1 MGCQIRPEQ
10 AEAVV
15 CAGGGEDLSGK
26 KILFTSNLGSMK
38 KSIAL
43 IYGGNSEEAGI
54 SIKSGQNVAGCICRE
69 KYDVYEVLLRGVNWK
84 VLNPAGEPVEESVAL
99 ECLANPSGVGVEVDK
114 SDFSFQWNGRK
125 VKFDMAFI
133 MIHGTPGENGL
144 LQGYLEMMGV
154 PYNTCSAYVSAITFD
169 KHSCKRFIEH
179 AGIKMAKDVFIRRG
193 SSYNAAEIVEQL
205 GLPVFVKPTNGGS
218 SFGITKV
225 KKLEDLVPA
234 IELVFREYDS
244 VIIEESIVGRELTN
258 GIYPKGDK
266 LVKLPVT
273 EIVTTREFFD
283 YEAKYLGESQ
293 EICPAHIP
301 DDLTRRI
308 QDTTE
313 QIYRYMGCSGLV
325 RMDYIVKGE
334 DIYFLET
341 NTVPGMTAMSLV
353 PAQVRAAGI
362 SMEEFVN
369 TLIDNIR

>member
-1 MGCQIRPEQ
+1 
-10 AEAVV
+10 
-15 CAGGGEDLSGK
+15 
-26 KILFTSNLGSMK
+26 MK

-54 SIKSGQNVAGCICRE
+54 SIQSGKNVSGCICRE
-69 KYDVYEVLLRGVNWK
+69 KYDVYEVLLRGVSWR
-84 VLNPAGEPVEESVAL
+84 VLNPDGGAVEENLAQRCL
-99 ECLANPSGVGVEVDK
+99 EDPQGVGVEVDK
-114 SDFSFQWNGRK
+114 TDFSFVHGGKR
-125 VKFDMAFI
+125 VKLDMAFI

-179 AGIKMAKDVFIRRG
+179 AGVKMAKDVFLRRG
-193 SSYNAAEIVEQL
+193 SSWCAEEIVQQL

-225 KKLEDLVPA
+225 KRVEDLSPA

-244 VIIEESIVGRELTN
+244 VIIEESIQGRELTN
-258 GIYPKGDK
+258 GIYPKGDS
-266 LVKLPVT
+266 LVRLPVT

-293 EICPAHIP
+293 EICPAQIP
-301 DDLTRRI
+301 DELTARI

-313 QIYRYMGCSGLV
+313 KIYRYMGCSGLV
-325 RMDYIVKGE
+325 RMDYIVSGD

-362 SMEEFVN
+362 SMSEFFN

>member
-1 MGCQIRPEQ
+1 MI
-10 AEAVV
+10 
-15 CAGGGEDLSGK
+15 
-26 KILFTSNLGSMK
+26 MK

-54 SIKSGQNVAGCICRE
+54 SVQSGKNVAANICRE
-69 KYDVYEVLLRGVNWK
+69 RYDVYEILLKGVNWR
-84 VLNPAGEPVEESVAL
+84 VLNPSGGVVEDGVAERCL
-99 ECLANPSGVGVEVDK
+99 ENPCRVGVEVDK
-114 SDFSFQWNGRK
+114 TDFSFTCDGQR

-179 AGIKMAKDVFIRRG
+179 AGVKMAKDVFLRRG
-193 SSYNAAEIVEQL
+193 SSYNPQEIVGEL

-225 KKLEDLVPA
+225 KKVEDLAPA
-234 IELVFREYDS
+234 IELVFKEYDS

-258 GIYPKGDK
+258 GIYANGNE

-301 DDLTRRI
+301 CELTARI
-308 QDTTE
+308 QETTE
-313 QIYRYMGCSGLV
+313 EIYRYMGCSGLV
-325 RMDYIVKGE
+325 RMDYIVRDGE
-334 DIYFLET
+334 IFFLET
-341 NTVPGMTAMSLV
+341 NTVPGMTPMSLV

-369 TLIDNIR
+369 TLIENIK

>member
-1 MGCQIRPEQ
+1 
-10 AEAVV
+10 
-15 CAGGGEDLSGK
+15 
-26 KILFTSNLGSMK
+26 MK

-54 SIKSGQNVAGCICRE
+54 SVQSGKNVSGNICRE
-69 KYDVYEVLLRGVNWK
+69 EYDVYEVLLKGMHWR
-84 VLNPAGEPVEESVAL
+84 VLNPSGGVVEEGLAERGL
-99 ECLANPSGVGVEVDK
+99 ENPSEVGVEVDK
-114 SDFSFQWNGRK
+114 TDFSFVREGKR

-133 MIHGTPGENGL
+133 MIHGNPGENGL

-179 AGIKMAKDVFIRRG
+179 AGIKMAKDVFLRRG
-193 SSYNAAEIVEQL
+193 TAYNAVEIVEEL

-225 KKLEDLVPA
+225 KRVEDLEAAV
-234 IELVFREYDS
+234 ELAFMEYDS

-258 GIYPKGDK
+258 GIYQDGEQ

-293 EICPAHIP
+293 EICPAQIP
-301 DDLTRRI
+301 CELTLRI
-308 QDTTE
+308 QETTE
-313 QIYRYMGCSGLV
+313 KIYRYMGCCGLV
-325 RMDYIVKGE
+325 RMDYIVRGE
-334 DIYFLET
+334 EIFFLET
-341 NTVPGMTAMSLV
+341 NTVPGMTPMSLV

-362 SMEEFVN
+362 PMSKFFS
-369 TLIDNIR
+369 TLIENIR

>member
-1 MGCQIRPEQ
+1 M
-10 AEAVV
+10 
-15 CAGGGEDLSGK
+15 
-26 KILFTSNLGSMK
+26 MK

-54 SIKSGQNVAGCICRE
+54 SVQSGKNVSGNICRE
-69 KYDVYEVLLRGVNWK
+69 EYDVYEVLLKGVHWR
-84 VLNPAGEPVEESVAL
+84 VLNPSGGVVEEGLAERGL
-99 ECLANPSGVGVEVDK
+99 ENPGEVGVEVDK
-114 SDFSFQWNGRK
+114 TDFSFVREGKK

-133 MIHGTPGENGL
+133 MIHGNPGENGL

-179 AGIKMAKDVFIRRG
+179 AGIKMAKDVFLRRG
-193 SSYNAAEIVEQL
+193 TAYNAVEIVEEL

-225 KKLEDLVPA
+225 KRVEDLEAAV
-234 IELVFREYDS
+234 ELAFREYDS

-258 GIYPKGDK
+258 GIYQDGNQ

-293 EICPAHIP
+293 EICPAQIP
-301 DDLTRRI
+301 CELTARI

-313 QIYRYMGCSGLV
+313 KIYRYMGCSGLV
-325 RMDYIVKGE
+325 RMDYIVRGE
-334 DIYFLET
+334 EIFFLET
-341 NTVPGMTAMSLV
+341 NTVPGMTPMSLV

-362 SMEEFVN
+362 PMKKFFS
-369 TLIDNIR
+369 TLIENIR

>member
-1 MGCQIRPEQ
+1 
-10 AEAVV
+10 
-15 CAGGGEDLSGK
+15 
-26 KILFTSNLGSMK
+26 MK

-54 SIKSGQNVAGCICRE
+54 SVQSGKNVSGNICRGE
-69 KYDVYEVLLRGVNWK
+69 YDVYEVLLKGVHWR
-84 VLNPAGEPVEESVAL
+84 VLNPSGGVVEEGLAERGL
-99 ECLANPSGVGVEVDK
+99 ENPSEVGVEVDK
-114 SDFSFQWNGRK
+114 TDFSFVREGKR

-133 MIHGTPGENGL
+133 MIHGNPGENGL

-179 AGIKMAKDVFIRRG
+179 AGIKMAKDVFLRRG
-193 SSYNAAEIVEQL
+193 TAYNAVEIVEEL

-225 KKLEDLVPA
+225 KRVEDLEAAV
-234 IELVFREYDS
+234 ELAFREYDS

-258 GIYPKGDK
+258 GIYQDGEQ

-293 EICPAHIP
+293 EICPAQIP
-301 DDLTRRI
+301 CELTLRI
-308 QDTTE
+308 QETTE
-313 QIYRYMGCSGLV
+313 KIYRYMGCSGLV
-325 RMDYIVKGE
+325 RMDYIVRGE
-334 DIYFLET
+334 EIFFLET
-341 NTVPGMTAMSLV
+341 NTVPGMTPMSLV

-362 SMEEFVN
+362 PMSKFFS
-369 TLIDNIR
+369 TLIENIR

>member
-1 MGCQIRPEQ
+1 
-10 AEAVV
+10 
-15 CAGGGEDLSGK
+15 
-26 KILFTSNLGSMK
+26 MK
-38 KSIAL
+38 KNIAL
-43 IYGGNSEEAGI
+43 IYGGDSEEAGV
-54 SIKSGQNVAGCICRE
+54 SIKSGRNVADCICRE
-69 KYDVYEVLLRGVNWK
+69 NYNVYEILLRGASWR
-84 VLNPAGEPVEESVAL
+84 VLNPCGCAVDMEVA
-99 ECLANPSGVGVEVDK
+99 ENCLNTPQSVGVEVDK
-114 SDFSFQWNGRK
+114 TDFSFVADGNR

-179 AGIKMAKDVFIRRG
+179 AGVKMAKDVFLRRG
-193 SSYNAAEIVEQL
+193 SDWNAEEIIGEL

-225 KKLEDLVPA
+225 KKVEELAPA
-234 IELVFREYDS
+234 IELVFKEYDS
-244 VIIEESIVGRELTN
+244 VIIEESIVGREFTN
-258 GIYPKGDK
+258 GIYPKGGE
-266 LVKLPVT
+266 LVRLPVT
-273 EIVTTREFFD
+273 EIVTSREFFD

-293 EICPAHIP
+293 EICPAQIP
-301 DDLTRRI
+301 DELTARI

-325 RMDYIVKGE
+325 RMDYIVRNDE
-334 DIYFLET
+334 IYFLET

-362 SMEEFVN
+362 PMGEFFN
-369 TLIDNIR
+369 TLIDNIK

>member
-1 MGCQIRPEQ
+1 
-10 AEAVV
+10 
-15 CAGGGEDLSGK
+15 
-26 KILFTSNLGSMK
+26 MK

-54 SIKSGQNVAGCICRE
+54 SVQSGKNVSGNICRE
-69 KYDVYEVLLRGVNWK
+69 EYDVYEVLLKGMHWR
-84 VLNPAGEPVEESVAL
+84 VLNPSGGVVEEGLAERGL
-99 ECLANPSGVGVEVDK
+99 ENPSEVGVEVDK
-114 SDFSFQWNGRK
+114 TDFSFVREGKR

-133 MIHGTPGENGL
+133 MIHGNPGENGL

-179 AGIKMAKDVFIRRG
+179 AGIKMAKDVFLRRG
-193 SSYNAAEIVEQL
+193 TAYNAVEIVEEL

-225 KKLEDLVPA
+225 KRVEDLEAAV
-234 IELVFREYDS
+234 ELAFREYDS

-258 GIYPKGDK
+258 GIYQDGEQ

-293 EICPAHIP
+293 EICPAQIP
-301 DDLTRRI
+301 CELTLRI
-308 QDTTE
+308 QETTE
-313 QIYRYMGCSGLV
+313 KIYRYMGCSGLV
-325 RMDYIVKGE
+325 RMDYIVRGE
-334 DIYFLET
+334 EIFFLET
-341 NTVPGMTAMSLV
+341 NTVPGMTPMSLV

-362 SMEEFVN
+362 PMSKFFS
-369 TLIDNIR
+369 TLIENIR

>member
-1 MGCQIRPEQ
+1 
-10 AEAVV
+10 
-15 CAGGGEDLSGK
+15 
-26 KILFTSNLGSMK
+26 MK
-38 KSIAL
+38 KKIAL

-54 SIKSGQNVAGCICRE
+54 SIQSGRNVSRNINRE
-69 KYDVYEVLLRGVNWK
+69 KYDVYEVLLRGVDWL
-84 VLNPAGEPVEESVAL
+84 VLNPSGEDVEEELPQRCLDAL
-99 ECLANPSGVGVEVDK
+99 CAGDAETGVQGDK
-114 SDFSFQWNGRK
+114 SDFSFVHDGEK

-179 AGIKMAKDVFIRRG
+179 AGIRMAKDVFIRRG
-193 SSYNAAEIVEQL
+193 SGYNPQEIVAEL

-225 KKLEDLVPA
+225 KRVEDLEAAV
-234 IELVFREYDS
+234 ELVFKEYDS

-258 GIYPKGDK
+258 GIYQDGDK

-293 EICPAHIP
+293 EICPADIP
-301 DDLTRRI
+301 CGLTARI
-308 QDTTE
+308 QETTE
-313 QIYRYMGCSGLV
+313 KIYKYMGCSGLV
-325 RMDYIVKGE
+325 RMDYIVRGE
-334 DIYFLET
+334 EIFFLET
-341 NTVPGMTAMSLV
+341 NTVPGMTPMSLV

-362 SMEEFVN
+362 SVGEFVN
-369 TLIDNIR
+369 TLIENIR

>member
-1 MGCQIRPEQ
+1 MR
-10 AEAVV
+10 
-15 CAGGGEDLSGK
+15 
-26 KILFTSNLGSMK
+26 

-43 IYGGNSEEAGI
+43 IYGGNSEEAEI
-54 SIKSGQNVAGCICRE
+54 SIQSGKNVVGSICRD
-69 KYDVYEVLLRGVNWK
+69 KYDVYEVLLRGVNWR
-84 VLNPAGEPVEESVAL
+84 VLNPDGGAVDMDEAL
-99 ECLANPSGVGVEVDK
+99 GSLQDPQNSGVEVDK
-114 SDFSFQWNGRK
+114 TDFSFEWNGRR

-193 SSYNAAEIVEQL
+193 SSYCAEEIVAQL

-225 KKLEDLVPA
+225 KKVEDLVPA

-258 GIYPKGDK
+258 GIYPKGDQ

-293 EICPAHIP
+293 EICPANIP
-301 DDLTRRI
+301 DGLTRRI
-308 QDTTE
+308 QETTE

-325 RMDYIVKGE
+325 RMDYIVQG
-334 DIYFLET
+334 DDVYFLET

-362 SMEEFVN
+362 SMDEFIN

>member
-1 MGCQIRPEQ
+1 
-10 AEAVV
+10 
-15 CAGGGEDLSGK
+15 
-26 KILFTSNLGSMK
+26 MK

-54 SIKSGQNVAGCICRE
+54 SVQSGKNVSGNICRE
-69 KYDVYEVLLRGVNWK
+69 EYDVYEVLLKGMHWR
-84 VLNPAGEPVEESVAL
+84 VLNPSGGVVEEGLAERGL
-99 ECLANPSGVGVEVDK
+99 ENPSEVGVEVDK
-114 SDFSFQWNGRK
+114 TDFSFVREGKR

-133 MIHGTPGENGL
+133 MIHGNPGENGL

-179 AGIKMAKDVFIRRG
+179 AGIKMAKDVFLRRG
-193 SSYNAAEIVEQL
+193 TAYNAVEIVEEL

-225 KKLEDLVPA
+225 KRVEDLEAAV
-234 IELVFREYDS
+234 ELAFREYDS
-244 VIIEESIVGRELTN
+244 VIIEESIVGRELTK
-258 GIYPKGDK
+258 GIYQDGEQ

-293 EICPAHIP
+293 EICPAQIP
-301 DDLTRRI
+301 CELTLRI
-308 QDTTE
+308 QETTE
-313 QIYRYMGCSGLV
+313 KIYRYMGCSGLV
-325 RMDYIVKGE
+325 RMDYIVRGE
-334 DIYFLET
+334 EIFFLET
-341 NTVPGMTAMSLV
+341 NTVPGMTPMSLV

-362 SMEEFVN
+362 PMSKFFS
-369 TLIDNIR
+369 TLIENIR

>member
-1 MGCQIRPEQ
+1 
-10 AEAVV
+10 
-15 CAGGGEDLSGK
+15 
-26 KILFTSNLGSMK
+26 MK

-54 SIKSGQNVAGCICRE
+54 SVQSGKNVSGNICRE
-69 KYDVYEVLLRGVNWK
+69 EYDVYEVLLKGMHWR
-84 VLNPAGEPVEESVAL
+84 VLNPSGGVVEEGLAERGL
-99 ECLANPSGVGVEVDK
+99 ENPSEVGVEVDK
-114 SDFSFQWNGRK
+114 TDFSFVRDGKR

-133 MIHGTPGENGL
+133 MIHGNPGENGL

-179 AGIKMAKDVFIRRG
+179 AGIKMAKDVFLRRG
-193 SSYNAAEIVEQL
+193 TTYNAVEIVEEL

-225 KKLEDLVPA
+225 KRVEDLEAAV
-234 IELVFREYDS
+234 ELAFREYDS

-258 GIYPKGDK
+258 GIYQDGEQ

-293 EICPAHIP
+293 EICPAQIP
-301 DDLTRRI
+301 CELTLRI
-308 QDTTE
+308 QETTE
-313 QIYRYMGCSGLV
+313 KIYRYMGCSGLV
-325 RMDYIVKGE
+325 RMDYIVRGE
-334 DIYFLET
+334 EIFFLET
-341 NTVPGMTAMSLV
+341 NTVPGMTPMSLV

-362 SMEEFVN
+362 PMSKFFS
-369 TLIDNIR
+369 TLIENIR

>member
-1 MGCQIRPEQ
+1 
-10 AEAVV
+10 
-15 CAGGGEDLSGK
+15 
-26 KILFTSNLGSMK
+26 MK

-54 SIKSGQNVAGCICRE
+54 SVQSGKNVSGNICRE
-69 KYDVYEVLLRGVNWK
+69 EYDVYEVLLKGVHWR
-84 VLNPAGEPVEESVAL
+84 VLNPSGGVVEEGLAERGL
-99 ECLANPSGVGVEVDK
+99 ENPGEVGVEVDK
-114 SDFSFQWNGRK
+114 TDFSFVREGKK

-133 MIHGTPGENGL
+133 MIHGNPGENGL

-179 AGIKMAKDVFIRRG
+179 AGIKMAKDVFLRRG
-193 SSYNAAEIVEQL
+193 TAYNAVEIVEEL

-225 KKLEDLVPA
+225 KRVEDLEAAV
-234 IELVFREYDS
+234 ELAFREYDS

-258 GIYPKGDK
+258 GIYQDGNQ

-293 EICPAHIP
+293 EICPAQIP
-301 DDLTRRI
+301 CELTARI

-313 QIYRYMGCSGLV
+313 KIYRYMGCSGLV
-325 RMDYIVKGE
+325 RMDYIVRGE
-334 DIYFLET
+334 EIFFLET
-341 NTVPGMTAMSLV
+341 NTVPGMTPMSLV

-362 SMEEFVN
+362 PMKKFFS
-369 TLIDNIR
+369 TLIENIR

>member
-1 MGCQIRPEQ
+1 
-10 AEAVV
+10 
-15 CAGGGEDLSGK
+15 
-26 KILFTSNLGSMK
+26 MK
-38 KSIAL
+38 KKIAL

-54 SIKSGQNVAGCICRE
+54 SIQSGRNVSRNINRE
-69 KYDVYEVLLRGVNWK
+69 KYDVYEVLLRGVDWL
-84 VLNPAGEPVEESVAL
+84 VLNPSGEDVEEELPQRCLDAL
-99 ECLANPSGVGVEVDK
+99 CAGAVEAGVQVDK
-114 SDFSFQWNGRK
+114 SDFSFVHDGGK

-179 AGIKMAKDVFIRRG
+179 AGVKMAKDVFIRRG
-193 SSYNAAEIVEQL
+193 SGYNSEEIVAEL

-225 KKLEDLVPA
+225 KRVEDLEGA
-234 IELVFREYDS
+234 IELVFKEYDS

-258 GIYPKGDK
+258 GIYANGNE

-301 DDLTRRI
+301 DELTAQI
-308 QDTTE
+308 QETTE
-313 QIYRYMGCSGLV
+313 KIYKYMGCSGLV
-325 RMDYIVKGE
+325 RMDYIVRDGE
-334 DIYFLET
+334 IFFLET
-341 NTVPGMTAMSLV
+341 NTVPGMTPMSLV

-362 SMEEFVN
+362 SVGEFVN
-369 TLIDNIR
+369 TLIENIR

>member
-1 MGCQIRPEQ
+1 
-10 AEAVV
+10 
-15 CAGGGEDLSGK
+15 
-26 KILFTSNLGSMK
+26 MK
-38 KSIAL
+38 KNIAL
-43 IYGGNSEEAGI
+43 IYGGDSEEAGV
-54 SIKSGQNVAGCICRE
+54 SIKSGRNVADCICRE
-69 KYDVYEVLLRGVNWK
+69 NYNVYEILLRGASWR
-84 VLNPAGEPVEESVAL
+84 VLNPSGCAVDVEVA
-99 ECLANPSGVGVEVDK
+99 ENCLNSPQSVGVEVDK
-114 SDFSFQWNGRK
+114 TDFSFVADGNR

-179 AGIKMAKDVFIRRG
+179 AGVKMAKDVFIRRG
-193 SSYNAAEIVEQL
+193 SAWNAEEIIGEL

-225 KKLEDLVPA
+225 KKVEELAPA
-234 IELVFREYDS
+234 IELVFKEYDS
-244 VIIEESIVGRELTN
+244 VIIEESIVGREFTN
-258 GIYPKGDK
+258 GIYPKGGE
-266 LVKLPVT
+266 LVRLPVT
-273 EIVTTREFFD
+273 EIVTSREFFD

-293 EICPAHIP
+293 EICPAQIP
-301 DDLTRRI
+301 DELTARI

-325 RMDYIVKGE
+325 RMDYIVRNDE
-334 DIYFLET
+334 IYFLET

-362 SMEEFVN
+362 PMGEFFN
-369 TLIDNIR
+369 TLIDNIK

>member
-1 MGCQIRPEQ
+1 
-10 AEAVV
+10 
-15 CAGGGEDLSGK
+15 
-26 KILFTSNLGSMK
+26 MK
-38 KSIAL
+38 KKIAL

-54 SIKSGQNVAGCICRE
+54 SIQSGRNVSRNICRE
-69 KYDVYEVLLRGVNWK
+69 KYDVYEVLLRGVDWL
-84 VLNPAGEPVEESVAL
+84 VMNPDGVAVQEEMPQRCLDALCAGKPAETVAAGAYAPVQ
-99 ECLANPSGVGVEVDK
+99 VDK
-114 SDFSFQWNGRK
+114 SDFSFVHEGVK

-179 AGIKMAKDVFIRRG
+179 AGVKMAKDVFIRRG
-193 SSYNAAEIVEQL
+193 AAYCAEEIVSEL

-225 KKLEDLVPA
+225 KKVEDLEAAV
-234 IELVFREYDS
+234 ELVFKEYDS

-258 GIYPKGDK
+258 GIYARGGE

-293 EICPAHIP
+293 EICPAQISEE
-301 DDLTRRI
+301 LTARI
-308 QDTTE
+308 QQTTE
-313 QIYRYMGCSGLV
+313 KIYKYMGCSGLV
-325 RMDYIVKGE
+325 RMDYIVRDGE
-334 DIYFLET
+334 IFFLET
-341 NTVPGMTAMSLV
+341 NTVPGMTPMSLV

-369 TLIDNIR
+369 TLIENIS

>member
-1 MGCQIRPEQ
+1 
-10 AEAVV
+10 
-15 CAGGGEDLSGK
+15 
-26 KILFTSNLGSMK
+26 MK
-38 KSIAL
+38 KKIAL

-54 SIKSGQNVAGCICRE
+54 SIQSGRNVSRNINRE
-69 KYDVYEVLLRGVNWK
+69 KYDVYEVLLRGVDWL
-84 VLNPAGEPVEESVAL
+84 VLNPSGEDVEEELPQRCLDAL
-99 ECLANPSGVGVEVDK
+99 CAGAVEAGVPVDK
-114 SDFSFQWNGRK
+114 SDFSFVHDGGK

-179 AGIKMAKDVFIRRG
+179 AGVKMAKDVFIRRG
-193 SSYNAAEIVEQL
+193 SGYNPQEIVAEL

-225 KKLEDLVPA
+225 KRVEDLEDA
-234 IELVFREYDS
+234 IELVFKEYDS

-258 GIYPKGDK
+258 GIYANGNE

-301 DDLTRRI
+301 DELTAQI
-308 QDTTE
+308 QETTE
-313 QIYRYMGCSGLV
+313 KIYKYMGCSGLV
-325 RMDYIVKGE
+325 RMDYIVRDGE
-334 DIYFLET
+334 IFFLET
-341 NTVPGMTAMSLV
+341 NTVPGMTPMSLV

-362 SMEEFVN
+362 SVGEFVN
-369 TLIDNIR
+369 TLIENIK

>member
-1 MGCQIRPEQ
+1 
-10 AEAVV
+10 
-15 CAGGGEDLSGK
+15 
-26 KILFTSNLGSMK
+26 MK
-38 KSIAL
+38 KKIAL

-54 SIKSGQNVAGCICRE
+54 SIQSGRNVSRNINRE
-69 KYDVYEVLLRGVNWK
+69 NYDVYEVLLRGVDWL
-84 VLNPAGEPVEESVAL
+84 VLNPSGEDVEEELPQRCLDALCAGVAKT
-99 ECLANPSGVGVEVDK
+99 GVQVDK
-114 SDFSFQWNGRK
+114 SDFSFVHDGEK

-179 AGIKMAKDVFIRRG
+179 AGVKMAKDVFIRRG
-193 SSYNAAEIVEQL
+193 SGYNPQEIVAEL

-225 KKLEDLVPA
+225 KRVEDLEAAV
-234 IELVFREYDS
+234 ELVFKEYDS

-258 GIYPKGDK
+258 GIYARGGE

-293 EICPAHIP
+293 EICPAQISEE
-301 DDLTRRI
+301 LTARI
-308 QDTTE
+308 QQTTE
-313 QIYRYMGCSGLV
+313 KIYKYMGCSGLV
-325 RMDYIVKGE
+325 RMDYIVRDGE
-334 DIYFLET
+334 IFFLET
-341 NTVPGMTAMSLV
+341 NTVPGMTPMSLV

-369 TLIDNIR
+369 TLIENIC

>member
-1 MGCQIRPEQ
+1 
-10 AEAVV
+10 
-15 CAGGGEDLSGK
+15 
-26 KILFTSNLGSMK
+26 MK
-38 KSIAL
+38 KNIAL
-43 IYGGNSEEAGI
+43 IYGGDSEEAGV
-54 SIKSGQNVAGCICRE
+54 SIKSGRNVADCICRE
-69 KYDVYEVLLRGVNWK
+69 NYNVYEILLRGASWR
-84 VLNPAGEPVEESVAL
+84 VLNPCGCAVDMEVA
-99 ECLANPSGVGVEVDK
+99 ENCLNTPQSVGVEVDK
-114 SDFSFQWNGRK
+114 TDFSFVADGNR

-179 AGIKMAKDVFIRRG
+179 AGVKMAKDVFIRRG
-193 SSYNAAEIVEQL
+193 SAWNAEEIIGEL

-225 KKLEDLVPA
+225 KKVEELAPA
-234 IELVFREYDS
+234 IELVFKEYDS
-244 VIIEESIVGRELTN
+244 VIIEESIVGREFTN
-258 GIYPKGDK
+258 GIYPKGGE
-266 LVKLPVT
+266 LVRLPVT
-273 EIVTTREFFD
+273 EIVTSREFFD

-293 EICPAHIP
+293 EICPAQIP
-301 DDLTRRI
+301 DELTARI

-325 RMDYIVKGE
+325 RMDYIVRNDE
-334 DIYFLET
+334 IYFLET

-362 SMEEFVN
+362 PMGEFFN
-369 TLIDNIR
+369 TLIDNIK

>member
-1 MGCQIRPEQ
+1 
-10 AEAVV
+10 
-15 CAGGGEDLSGK
+15 
-26 KILFTSNLGSMK
+26 MK
-38 KSIAL
+38 KKIAL

-54 SIKSGQNVAGCICRE
+54 SIQSGRNVSRNINRE
-69 KYDVYEVLLRGVNWK
+69 KYDVYEVLLRGVDWL
-84 VLNPAGEPVEESVAL
+84 VLNPSGEDVEEELPQRCLDAL
-99 ECLANPSGVGVEVDK
+99 CAGDAKTGVQVDK
-114 SDFSFQWNGRK
+114 SDFSFVHDGEK

-179 AGIKMAKDVFIRRG
+179 AGIRMAKDVFIRRG
-193 SSYNAAEIVEQL
+193 SGYNPQEIVAEL

-225 KKLEDLVPA
+225 KRVEDLEAAV
-234 IELVFREYDS
+234 ELVFKEYDS

-258 GIYPKGDK
+258 GIYQDGDK

-293 EICPAHIP
+293 EICPAEISAE
-301 DDLTRRI
+301 LTERI

-313 QIYRYMGCSGLV
+313 KIYRYMGCSGLV
-325 RMDYIVKGE
+325 RMDYIVRNGE
-334 DIYFLET
+334 IFFLET
-341 NTVPGMTAMSLV
+341 NTVPGMTPMSLV

-362 SMEEFVN
+362 SMKKFFS
-369 TLIDNIR
+369 TLIENIR

>member
-1 MGCQIRPEQ
+1 
-10 AEAVV
+10 
-15 CAGGGEDLSGK
+15 
-26 KILFTSNLGSMK
+26 MK
-38 KSIAL
+38 KKIAL

-54 SIKSGQNVAGCICRE
+54 SIQSGRNVSRNINRE
-69 KYDVYEVLLRGVNWK
+69 KYDVYEVLLRGVDWL
-84 VLNPAGEPVEESVAL
+84 VLNPSGEDVEEELPQRCLDALCAGVA
-99 ECLANPSGVGVEVDK
+99 ETGVQVDK
-114 SDFSFQWNGRK
+114 SDFSFVHNGEK

-179 AGIKMAKDVFIRRG
+179 AGVKMAKDVFIRRG
-193 SSYNAAEIVEQL
+193 SSYNPQEIVAEL

-225 KKLEDLVPA
+225 KRVEDLEGA
-234 IELVFREYDS
+234 IELVFKEYDS

-258 GIYPKGDK
+258 GIYANGNE

-293 EICPAHIP
+293 EICPAEISAE
-301 DDLTRRI
+301 LTERI

-313 QIYRYMGCSGLV
+313 KIYRYMGCSGLV
-325 RMDYIVKGE
+325 RMDYIVRDGE
-334 DIYFLET
+334 IFFLET
-341 NTVPGMTAMSLV
+341 NTVPGMTPMSLV

-362 SMEEFVN
+362 SVGEFVN
-369 TLIDNIR
+369 TLIENIR

>member
-1 MGCQIRPEQ
+1 
-10 AEAVV
+10 
-15 CAGGGEDLSGK
+15 
-26 KILFTSNLGSMK
+26 MK
-38 KSIAL
+38 KKIAL

-54 SIKSGQNVAGCICRE
+54 SIQSGRNVSQNICRE
-69 KYDVYEVLLRGVNWK
+69 KYDVYEVLLKGVDWI
-84 VLNPAGEPVEESVAL
+84 VMNPDGAAVQDDLPQRCLEALCAGKSAETVAAVGCAPVQ
-99 ECLANPSGVGVEVDK
+99 VDK
-114 SDFSFQWNGRK
+114 CTFSFVHQGET

-144 LQGYLEMMGV
+144 LQGYFEMIGV

-179 AGIKMAKDVFIRRG
+179 AGVKMAKDVFIRRG
-193 SSYNAAEIVEQL
+193 SSYNPQEIIGEL

-225 KKLEDLVPA
+225 KRVEDLEAAV
-234 IELVFREYDS
+234 ELVFKEYDS

-258 GIYPKGDK
+258 GIYARGGE

-293 EICPAHIP
+293 EICPAQISAE
-301 DDLTRRI
+301 LTAQI
-308 QDTTE
+308 QETTE
-313 QIYRYMGCSGLV
+313 KIYKYMGCSGLV
-325 RMDYIVKGE
+325 RMDYIVRDGE
-334 DIYFLET
+334 IFFLET
-341 NTVPGMTAMSLV
+341 NTVPGMTPMSLV

-369 TLIDNIR
+369 TLIENIC

>member
-1 MGCQIRPEQ
+1 
-10 AEAVV
+10 
-15 CAGGGEDLSGK
+15 
-26 KILFTSNLGSMK
+26 MK
-38 KSIAL
+38 KKIAL

-54 SIKSGQNVAGCICRE
+54 SIQSGRNVSRNINRE
-69 KYDVYEVLLRGVNWK
+69 KYDVYEVLLRGVDWL
-84 VLNPAGEPVEESVAL
+84 VLNPSGEDVEEELPQRCLDALCAGVA
-99 ECLANPSGVGVEVDK
+99 ETGVQVDK
-114 SDFSFQWNGRK
+114 SDFSFVHDGEK

-179 AGIKMAKDVFIRRG
+179 AGIRMAKDVFIRRG
-193 SSYNAAEIVEQL
+193 SGYNPQEIVAEL

-225 KKLEDLVPA
+225 KRVEDLEAAV
-234 IELVFREYDS
+234 ELVFKEYDS

-258 GIYPKGDK
+258 GIYQDGDK

-293 EICPAHIP
+293 EICPADIP
-301 DDLTRRI
+301 CGLTARI
-308 QDTTE
+308 QETTE
-313 QIYRYMGCSGLV
+313 KIYKYMGCSGLV
-325 RMDYIVKGE
+325 RMDYIVRGE
-334 DIYFLET
+334 EIFFLET
-341 NTVPGMTAMSLV
+341 NTVPGMTPMSLV

-362 SMEEFVN
+362 SVGEFVN
-369 TLIDNIR
+369 TLIENIR